1 MFRLIDKG
9 EVFLAVENTIM
20 TEIELIKGCLR
31 NDRMSQKTLYERYYG
46 KMLGVC
52 TRYAKDKDHAKDMLQ
67 DGFLKVFTK
76 MQSYN
81 SKGSFEG
88 WMRRIIVNSCID
100 NIRKDKK
107 NYLIVSTTIASDADY
122 NIPQEEISDD
132 DLADKISEAEILR
145 AVQDLTP
152 AYRMVFNLY
161 VIEEFTHKE
170 IAEMLEISEGTSK
183 SNLAKAKFNLKKNLM
198 HLIKTAHGK

>member
-1 MFRLIDKG
+1 
-9 EVFLAVENTIM
+9 M

-52 TRYAKDKDHAKDMLQ
+52 TRYAKDRDHAKDMLQ
-67 DGFLKVFTK
+67 DGFLKLFTNL
-76 MQSYN
+76 QSYN
-81 SKGSFEG
+81 NKGSFEG
-88 WMRRIIVNSCID
+88 WMRRIIVNTCID

-107 NYLIVSTTIASDADY
+107 NYLIVSTTFANENDA
-122 NIPQEEISDD
+122 NIPDETSDD

-161 VIEEFTHKE
+161 VIEEYTHKE
-170 IAEMLEISEGTSK
+170 IAELLEISEGTSK